1 MATRLVHLIID
12 AADPAAAA
20 RFWAAALGWEA
31 GTDGDDEAEVAPAGF
46 EYPGTSALPLLF
58 VPVPDQKTAKNRI
71 HLDLKS
77 ASAEDQAE
85 IVARLLGLGAV
96 RIDIGQGNVPWEVM
110 ADPFGNEFCVLEPRA
125 EYAGTGPVAAVVVDC
140 ASPSAMARFWTA
152 AAGWTAGQPDEGLIP
167 LRSPDNAGPFVEM
180 LPSAEPKRVKN
191 RVHLDVAP
199 YLGGTVAAEVERLRA
214 AGAELAD
221 IGQGPDVS
229 WVVLTD
235 PDGQEFCV
243 LSPR

>member
-1 MATRLVHLIID
+1 MATRLVHLVID
-12 AADPAAAA
+12 AADPQAAAE
-20 RFWAAALGWEA
+20 FWEQALGWEA
-31 GTDGDDEAEVAPAGF
+31 EADDDGEVDVAPAGF
-46 EYPGTSALPLLF
+46 EYPGTSALPLVF
-58 VPVPDQKTAKNRI
+58 VPVSEPKTVKNRI
-71 HLDLKS
+71 HLDLAS

-85 IVARLLGLGAV
+85 IIDRLLGLGAV
-96 RIDIGQGNVPWEVM
+96 KIDIGQGNVPWEVM
-110 ADPFGNEFCVLEPRA
+110 SDPFGNEFCVLEPRA

-140 ASPSAMARFWTA
+140 ASPSAMARFWA
-152 AAGWTAGQPDEGLIP
+152 LAAGWRVGEPDEDLIP

-180 LPSAEPKRVKN
+180 LPSADAKLVKN

-199 YLGGTVAAEVERLRA
+199 YKDSSVARESAALQA
-214 AGAELAD
+214 AGARLAD
-221 IGQGPDVS
+221 VGQGVVS